1 MEWWLIMLLV
11 FAGVAALTLV
21 FGFVFKKRFR
31 TNGRIYSF
39 TAYEPAEDCNDFSPA
54 HVCGKNRFYSR
65 LLHSQSLPRYTSRF
79 SFVPFMANR
88 KMIRAA
94 EFRATSYLWEESDS
108 VRVHIPDPTEKLWV
122 IRNAGEYEPHDD
134 LKIPRDALAD
144 GGSVTREYVIVP
156 GDAFVLQKGEAY
168 IFYFYRTKK

>member
-11 FAGVAALTLV
+11 FAGVAALALV
-21 FGFVFKKRFR
+21 FGYVFKKRFR

-39 TAYEPAEDCNDFSPA
+39 TAYEPEEDCNDFSPA

-88 KMIRAA
+88 KMIRTI
-94 EFRATSYLWEESDS
+94 FLVRALLIKDIPFPPF
-108 VRVHIPDPTEKLWV
+108 VRSQDKG
-122 IRNAGEYEPHDD
+122 IRHRRP
-134 LKIPRDALAD
+134 
-144 GGSVTREYVIVP
+144 
-156 GDAFVLQKGEAY
+156 
-168 IFYFYRTKK
+168 

>member
-39 TAYEPAEDCNDFSPA
+39 TAYEPEEDCNDFSPA

-168 IFYFYRTKK
+168 IFYFYRTRK